1 MADDSN
7 LDVPQAIAVPRKR
20 ARISIVW
27 IIPILAA
34 LVAVGIAIQ
43 RISNEGPTISIVFRS
58 AQGIEAGKSFI
69 KYKEVNIGQV
79 TAVQLSGDFGN
90 VEVTAKIA
98 KSAAGLMVEDA
109 RFWVV
114 RPRISVSEISGLNTL
129 LSGSYIGFEAGRSH
143 TTQRNFTGLEVPQ
156 IVSAGVPGREFALKV
171 NDLGGLT
178 AGAPVYYRR
187 VPVGQVISYNFSAD
201 GRSVDLK
208 IFVNAP
214 YDTYVHP
221 ETRFWNASGLD
232 VSLSATGLE
241 VRAESLAALLSGG
254 IAFDTPSVFSN
265 AAPAAAQTVFTLHR
279 DRATAMKQPDSIARR
294 YVLHFSESLH
304 GLSVGAPVTFLG
316 LTAGEV
322 TAVGLTLDPVTLDV
336 RPRVDITL
344 YPERLIE
351 RLPTKEQT
359 TAKAQASSDD
369 QTRAILRH
377 LVDERGMRAQIR
389 SASLLTG
396 QRYVA
401 MEYFPTAPRTK
412 TNWSGEV
419 PELPVAQGTLPDVEE
434 KVSSI
439 LRKIDKLPLESIGAN
454 LNQSMA
460 SLDLAIQDTRKLLGR
475 LDVEMVP
482 ELKTTLEDTRRALVG
497 AERVMNG
504 ANAMLVGPDAPAQQ
518 QLRDT
523 LQEVTRAARAIRLLA
538 DSIER
543 HPESLIRGRIEE
555 KSGEK

>member
-34 LVAVGIAIQ
+34 LVAIGIAIQ

-109 RFWVV
+109 QFWVV

-143 TTQRNFTGLEVPQ
+143 TTQRQFTGSEVPQ

-171 NDLGGLT
+171 SDLGGLS

-187 VPVGQVISYNFSAD
+187 VPVGQVISYKFSAD

-214 YDTYVHP
+214 YDHYVHP

-232 VSLSATGLE
+232 VSLTANGLD

-294 YVLHFSESLH
+294 YVLHFGESLH

-322 TAVGLTLDPVTLDV
+322 TAVGLTLDPVSLDV

-351 RLPTKEQT
+351 RLSAKEQV
-359 TAKAQASSDD
+359 SSED

-412 TNWSGEV
+412 TNWSQAI

-454 LNQSMA
+454 LNQSLA
-460 SLDLAIQDTRKLLGR
+460 SLDHAIQDTRKLLGR

-482 ELKTTLEDTRRALVG
+482 ELKQTLDDTRRALGG
-497 AERVMNG
+497 AERVMNS
-504 ANAMLVGPDAPAQQ
+504 AQTMLVGPDAPAQQ

-523 LQEVTRAARAIRLLA
+523 LQEVTRAARSIRLLA
-538 DSIER
+538 DSLER
-543 HPESLIRGRIEE
+543 HPESLIRGRIED